1 MYLLNL
7 LVSILKCL
15 LLKSLPKIS
24 GWAHKRN
31 DVLKKNSG
39 AQGSSFV
46 PSIQSISFST
56 HPVLSWKCASF
67 FFSTKTCSVPCLGY
81 IYSQVS
87 DMNHL
92 KGVGCCCCCCE
103 WFEPR
108 SISSSY
114 SVIVRVKVVLKR
126 TVVGDW
132 HFDNPVV
139 VVVVVLVLLHSWCVT
154 NKLYLLHV
162 V

>member
-1 MYLLNL
+1 MLIIEISTKHFWLSSQKKWSSQKNL
-7 LVSILKCL
+7 
-15 LLKSLPKIS
+15 
-24 GWAHKRN
+24 
-31 DVLKKNSG
+31 G

-46 PSIQSISFST
+46 PSIQSISLST
-56 HPVLSWKCASF
+56 HPVLSWKYAIF
-67 FFSTKTCSVPCLGY
+67 IFSTKTRGVPCLGY
-81 IYSQVS
+81 INSQVS

-92 KGVGCCCCCCE
+92 KGVGCCCE

-108 SISSSY
+108 SISSFY

-139 VVVVVLVLLHSWCVT
+139 VVVLVVLVLLRST
-154 NKLYLLHV
+154 F
-162 V
+162 